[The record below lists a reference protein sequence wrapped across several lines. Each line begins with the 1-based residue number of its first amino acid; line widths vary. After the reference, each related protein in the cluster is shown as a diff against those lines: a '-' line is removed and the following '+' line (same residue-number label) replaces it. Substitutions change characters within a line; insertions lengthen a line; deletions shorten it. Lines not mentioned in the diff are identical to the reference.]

1 MSFRR
6 PDWENPVI
14 DNPDI
19 TDSSL
24 TDLEHEHQVG
34 CAPSVC
40 TPEPGV
46 WTWGPPVPSP
56 SLKKAQKEEG

>member
-6 PDWENPVI
+6 PDWENPEI
-14 DNPDI
+14 DN
-19 TDSSL
+19 TDADSNSTSL
-24 TDLEHEHQVG
+24 QQEFQAV

-56 SLKKAQKEEG
+56 SLRKAKKED